1 MTNSACLSERAFA
14 VVVEYLNLHA
24 TFNRKINNDHS
35 DLPIIREYFVS
46 EGDSFNERITKIPG
60 AGKKTIKEIK
70 DWIAPQFLT
79 ISSKAGLRRNKK
91 DYAIILALR
100 LAGLSLSEV
109 GNLYGVGAERVRQME
124 GKALRLSE
132 NGLNWTAEER
142 VLKYLAKKRGE
153 VK

>member
-1 MTNSACLSERAFA
+1 M
-14 VVVEYLNLHA
+14 VVEYLNSHA
-24 TFNRKINNDHS
+24 TFNRKINNNHS
-35 DLPIIREYFVS
+35 DLPIVREYLVS
-46 EGDSFNERITKIPG
+46 EGSLFDERIAKTPG

-79 ISSKAGLRRNKK
+79 ISPKAGFYRDKK

-100 LAGLSLSEV
+100 LIGLSLAEIGS
-109 GNLYGVGAERVRQME
+109 LYGVGAERVRQME

-132 NGLNWTAEER
+132 IGLNWTAEER